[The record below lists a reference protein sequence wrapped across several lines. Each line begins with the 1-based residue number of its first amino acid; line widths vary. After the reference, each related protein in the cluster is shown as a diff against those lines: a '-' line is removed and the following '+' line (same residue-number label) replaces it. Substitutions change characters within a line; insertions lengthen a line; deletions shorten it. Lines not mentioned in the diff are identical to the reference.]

1 MPFNPFAGQP
11 ADTHR
16 GRPRKKEPEPTQTEP
31 EVPVEAPAETES
43 SWEAAW
49 GGTASVEP
57 KPEPPMEADGPTGV
71 PVEPEPPAETPAPA
85 EASAKRETDMEPE
98 PPVSTPEERDS
109 PDAFAAA
116 FARQDE
122 PVDAFGSGRQGESEP
137 DAPVERDSPVAT
149 AFGGFAP
156 EEPVDVPAPEEPEPS
171 DAFAA
176 AFEGAEPVGA
186 PEPDVPPEFAAAFT
200 EPGESDL
207 SNEPEDLAERAR
219 LERIGMETADPD
231 ENGDGFGDWRSM
243 IGSMS
248 EDGPAGLSGG
258 WGPEEPL
265 AQEPAGPEPT
275 PPEPVHEPVKP
286 SGGWGRSASDGWSTP
301 SVDEDQPDDGWSRS
315 GDMDEEEEEESAD
328 AGGNL
333 IKPIAVIAACV
344 LVIAML
350 GVGAFLLVRNI
361 ADGRAR
367 SVRDASC
374 ATYSR
379 WVGEYNRA
387 ASDAKRLSVKVGA
400 VDRQCPTSGADKA
413 AKTVKAKAEKLSAE
427 VAGAAKREWAKD
439 KKTLAGLKDDYP
451 SASADTLS
459 DAKDLAG
466 EDDPTDLADLNDMK
480 ARAKSLVGKA
490 KKEQSAAD
498 AKEKAEREAKEKA
511 DAEAKAKQ
519 EAEQEAARRQA
530 EAEEA
535 ARQQAAQQQ
544 AQQSQRTYTPQR
556 QTYTPQRQTYTPQ
569 RQTTT
574 PAPTPTPAQ
583 PAAPSGN
590 ASQDF

>member
-275 PPEPVHEPVKP
+275 PPEPVHEPVEP

-490 KKEQSAAD
+490 KKEQSAVD
-498 AKEKAEREAKEKA
+498 AKEKAERE
-511 DAEAKAKQ
+511 AKQ

-556 QTYTPQRQTYTPQ
+556 QTYTPQRQT
-569 RQTTT
+569 TT

>member
-122 PVDAFGSGRQGESEP
+122 PVDA
-137 DAPVERDSPVAT
+137 
-149 AFGGFAP
+149 
-156 EEPVDVPAPEEPEPS
+156 PAPEEPEPS

-176 AFEGAEPVGA
+176 AFGGAEPVDA

-200 EPGESDL
+200 KPGDDDL

-265 AQEPAGPEPT
+265 AQEPTGPEPT
-275 PPEPVHEPVKP
+275 PPEPVHEPVEP

-301 SVDEDQPDDGWSRS
+301 SVDEGQPDDGWGRS
-315 GDMDEEEEEESAD
+315 GDMGEGEEEEPAD

-333 IKPIAVIAACV
+333 VKPIAVIVACV

-400 VDRQCPTSGADKA
+400 VDRQCPASGADKA

-427 VAGAAKREWAKD
+427 VAGAAKREWTKD

-530 EAEEA
+530 EEA

-544 AQQSQRTYTPQR
+544 AQQSQR
-556 QTYTPQRQTYTPQ
+556 TYTPQRQTYTPQ

>member
-16 GRPRKKEPEPTQTEP
+16 GRSRKKEPEPTQTEP

-57 KPEPPMEADGPTGV
+57 KPEPPMEADGPAGV

-137 DAPVERDSPVAT
+137 DAPVERDSPAAFAT
-149 AFGGFAP
+149 AFGGSAP
-156 EEPVDVPAPEEPEPS
+156 E
-171 DAFAA
+171 
-176 AFEGAEPVGA
+176 EPVGA

-200 EPGESDL
+200 KPGDDDL

-275 PPEPVHEPVKP
+275 PPEPVHESVEP

-301 SVDEDQPDDGWSRS
+301 SVDEGQPDDGWGRS
-315 GDMDEEEEEESAD
+315 GDMDEEEEEEPAD

-333 IKPIAVIAACV
+333 IKPIAVIVACV

-556 QTYTPQRQTYTPQ
+556 QTYTPQRQTP
-569 RQTTT
+569 T

>member
-149 AFGGFAP
+149 AFRGSAP
-156 EEPVDVPAPEEPEPS
+156 EEPVDAPAPEEPEPS

-275 PPEPVHEPVKP
+275 PPEPVHEPVEP

-400 VDRQCPTSGADKA
+400 VDRQCPASGADKA

-556 QTYTPQRQTYTPQ
+556 QTYTPQRQTP
-569 RQTTT
+569 T

>member
-275 PPEPVHEPVKP
+275 PPEPVHEPVEP

-556 QTYTPQRQTYTPQ
+556 QTYTPQRQT
-569 RQTTT
+569 TT

>member
-149 AFGGFAP
+149 AFGGSAP

-176 AFEGAEPVGA
+176 AFGGSEPVGA
-186 PEPDVPPEFAAAFT
+186 LEPDVPPEFAAAFT

-275 PPEPVHEPVKP
+275 PPEPVHEPVEP

-333 IKPIAVIAACV
+333 IKPIAAIATCV

-439 KKTLAGLKDDYP
+439 KKILAGLKDDYP

-490 KKEQSAAD
+490 KKEQSAVD

-556 QTYTPQRQTYTPQ
+556 QTYTPQRQTP
-569 RQTTT
+569 T

>member
-31 EVPVEAPAETES
+31 EVPVEAPAKTEL

-71 PVEPEPPAETPAPA
+71 PVKPEPPAETPASA

-137 DAPVERDSPVAT
+137 YAPVERDSPAAFAT
-149 AFGGFAP
+149 AFG
-156 EEPVDVPAPEEPEPS
+156 
-171 DAFAA
+171 
-176 AFEGAEPVGA
+176 GAEPVGA

-275 PPEPVHEPVKP
+275 PPEPVHEPVEP

-301 SVDEDQPDDGWSRS
+301 SVDEDQPDDGWGRS

-379 WVGEYNRA
+379 WVGEYNRV

-400 VDRQCPTSGADKA
+400 VDRQCPASGADKA

-480 ARAKSLVGKA
+480 ARVKSLVGKA

-556 QTYTPQRQTYTPQ
+556 QTYTPQRQTP
-569 RQTTT
+569 T

>member
-31 EVPVEAPAETES
+31 EVSVEAPAETES

-275 PPEPVHEPVKP
+275 PPEPVHEPVEP

-333 IKPIAVIAACV
+333 IKPIAVIATCV

-427 VAGAAKREWAKD
+427 VAGAAKREWTKD

-556 QTYTPQRQTYTPQ
+556 QTYTPQRQT
-569 RQTTT
+569 TT
-574 PAPTPTPAQ
+574 PAPTPAPAQ

>member
-31 EVPVEAPAETES
+31 EVLVEAPAETES

-116 FARQDE
+116 FARQDG
-122 PVDAFGSGRQGESEP
+122 PVDASGSGRQGESEL
-137 DAPVERDSPVAT
+137 DALVERDSPAAFAT
-149 AFGGFAP
+149 AFGGSAP
-156 EEPVDVPAPEEPEPS
+156 EEPV
-171 DAFAA
+171 
-176 AFEGAEPVGA
+176 GT

-200 EPGESDL
+200 KSGDDDP

-248 EDGPAGLSGG
+248 EDGPAGRSGG

-265 AQEPAGPEPT
+265 AQEPTEPEPT
-275 PPEPVHEPVKP
+275 PPEPVHEPMEP

-301 SVDEDQPDDGWSRS
+301 SIDEDRPDDGWGRS
-315 GDMDEEEEEESAD
+315 GDMDEEEEEEPVD
-328 AGGNL
+328 AGGSL
-333 IKPIAVIAACV
+333 VKPIAVIVACV

-367 SVRDASC
+367 SARNASC

-400 VDRQCPTSGADKA
+400 VDRQCPASGADKA

-439 KKTLAGLKDDYP
+439 KKTLTGLRDDYP

-498 AKEKAEREAKEKA
+498 AKEKA

-519 EAEQEAARRQA
+519 EAEQEVARRQA

-574 PAPTPTPAQ
+574 PAPTPAPAQ

>member
-149 AFGGFAP
+149 AFGGSAP
-156 EEPVDVPAPEEPEPS
+156 DEPVDAPAPEEPEPS

-265 AQEPAGPEPT
+265 TQEPAGPEPT
-275 PPEPVHEPVKP
+275 PPEPVHEPVEP

-387 ASDAKRLSVKVGA
+387 ASDAKRLSVKVGV

-490 KKEQSAAD
+490 KKEQSAVD

-556 QTYTPQRQTYTPQ
+556 QTYTPQRQTP
-569 RQTTT
+569 T

>member
-57 KPEPPMEADGPTGV
+57 EPS
-71 PVEPEPPAETPAPA
+71 AETPAPA

-98 PPVSTPEERDS
+98 PPVLTPEERDS

-116 FARQDE
+116 FVRQDE

-176 AFEGAEPVGA
+176 AFGGAEPVGA

-275 PPEPVHEPVKP
+275 PPEPVHEPVEP

-490 KKEQSAAD
+490 KKEQSAVD

-556 QTYTPQRQTYTPQ
+556 QTYTPQRQTP
-569 RQTTT
+569 T

>member
-176 AFEGAEPVGA
+176 ALEGAEPVGA

>member
-109 PDAFAAA
+109 P
-116 FARQDE
+116 
-122 PVDAFGSGRQGESEP
+122 
-137 DAPVERDSPVAT
+137 VAT

-156 EEPVDVPAPEEPEPS
+156 EEPVDVPAPEEPEPF

-275 PPEPVHEPVKP
+275 PPEPVHEPVEP

-333 IKPIAVIAACV
+333 IKPIAVIA
-344 LVIAML
+344 I
-350 GVGAFLLVRNI
+350 
-361 ADGRAR
+361 
-367 SVRDASC
+367 
-374 ATYSR
+374 
-379 WVGEYNRA
+379 
-387 ASDAKRLSVKVGA
+387 
-400 VDRQCPTSGADKA
+400 
-413 AKTVKAKAEKLSAE
+413 
-427 VAGAAKREWAKD
+427 
-439 KKTLAGLKDDYP
+439 
-451 SASADTLS
+451 
-459 DAKDLAG
+459 
-466 EDDPTDLADLNDMK
+466 
-480 ARAKSLVGKA
+480 
-490 KKEQSAAD
+490 
-498 AKEKAEREAKEKA
+498 
-511 DAEAKAKQ
+511 
-519 EAEQEAARRQA
+519 
-530 EAEEA
+530 
-535 ARQQAAQQQ
+535 
-544 AQQSQRTYTPQR
+544 
-556 QTYTPQRQTYTPQ
+556 
-569 RQTTT
+569 
-574 PAPTPTPAQ
+574 
-583 PAAPSGN
+583 N
-590 ASQDF
+590 ASFLNLHSPTK

>member
-31 EVPVEAPAETES
+31 EVPVETPAETES

-176 AFEGAEPVGA
+176 AFGGAEPVGA

-275 PPEPVHEPVKP
+275 PPEPVHEPVEP
-286 SGGWGRSASDGWSTP
+286 SGRWGRSASDGWSTP

-400 VDRQCPTSGADKA
+400 VDRQCPASGADKA

-498 AKEKAEREAKEKA
+498 AKEKA

-556 QTYTPQRQTYTPQ
+556 QTYTPQRQTP
-569 RQTTT
+569 T

>member
-16 GRPRKKEPEPTQTEP
+16 GRPRKKEPEPTRTEP

-57 KPEPPMEADGPTGV
+57 KPGPPMEADGPTGV
-71 PVEPEPPAETPAPA
+71 PVEPEPP
-85 EASAKRETDMEPE
+85 
-98 PPVSTPEERDS
+98 VSTLEERDS

-137 DAPVERDSPVAT
+137 DAPVERDSPAAFAT
-149 AFGGFAP
+149 AFGG
-156 EEPVDVPAPEEPEPS
+156 S
-171 DAFAA
+171 
-176 AFEGAEPVGA
+176 GPVGA
-186 PEPDVPPEFAAAFT
+186 PEPDVPPEFAAAFAK
-200 EPGESDL
+200 PGESDP

-265 AQEPAGPEPT
+265 AQGPTGPEPT
-275 PPEPVHEPVKP
+275 PPEPVHEPAEP
-286 SGGWGRSASDGWSTP
+286 SGGWGRSASDGWPTP
-301 SVDEDQPDDGWSRS
+301 SVDKDRPDDGWGRS
-315 GDMDEEEEEESAD
+315 GDMDEEEEEEPAD
-328 AGGNL
+328 AGGSL
-333 IKPIAVIAACV
+333 VRPIAVIAACV

-367 SVRDASC
+367 SARDASC

-400 VDRQCPTSGADKA
+400 VDRQCPASGADKA
-413 AKTVKAKAEKLSAE
+413 AETVRTEAEKLSAE

-439 KKTLAGLKDDYP
+439 KKTLAGLKGDYP

-459 DAKDLAG
+459 DARKLAG

-480 ARAKSLVGKA
+480 ARAKSLVDKA
-490 KKEQSAAD
+490 RKEQSAAD
-498 AKEKAEREAKEKA
+498 AKAKAEREAKEKA

-519 EAEQEAARRQA
+519 EAEQEAARRQT

-535 ARQQAAQQQ
+535 ARQQAW
-544 AQQSQRTYTPQR
+544 QSQ
-556 QTYTPQRQTYTPQ
+556 QTYTPQRQTYTP
-569 RQTTT
+569 RRPATT
-574 PAPTPTPAQ
+574 PAPAPPPAR

>member
-1 MPFNPFAGQP
+1 M
-11 ADTHR
+11 D
-16 GRPRKKEPEPTQTEP
+16 
-31 EVPVEAPAETES
+31 
-43 SWEAAW
+43 
-49 GGTASVEP
+49 
-57 KPEPPMEADGPTGV
+57 
-71 PVEPEPPAETPAPA
+71 
-85 EASAKRETDMEPE
+85 
-98 PPVSTPEERDS
+98 EE
-109 PDAFAAA
+109 
-116 FARQDE
+116 
-122 PVDAFGSGRQGESEP
+122 
-137 DAPVERDSPVAT
+137 
-149 AFGGFAP
+149 
-156 EEPVDVPAPEEPEPS
+156 
-171 DAFAA
+171 
-176 AFEGAEPVGA
+176 EPVGA
-186 PEPDVPPEFAAAFT
+186 
-200 EPGESDL
+200 G
-207 SNEPEDLAERAR
+207 
-219 LERIGMETADPD
+219 
-231 ENGDGFGDWRSM
+231 
-243 IGSMS
+243 GS
-248 EDGPAGLSGG
+248 L
-258 WGPEEPL
+258 
-265 AQEPAGPEPT
+265 
-275 PPEPVHEPVKP
+275 V
-286 SGGWGRSASDGWSTP
+286 R
-301 SVDEDQPDDGWSRS
+301 
-315 GDMDEEEEEESAD
+315 
-328 AGGNL
+328 
-333 IKPIAVIAACV
+333 PIAVIAACV

-367 SVRDASC
+367 SARDASC

-400 VDRQCPTSGADKA
+400 VDRQCPASGADKA

-459 DAKDLAG
+459 DAKKLAG
-466 EDDPTDLADLNDMK
+466 EDNPTDLADLNDMK

-498 AKEKAEREAKEKA
+498 AKAKAEREAKEKA

-535 ARQQAAQQQ
+535 ARQQA
-544 AQQSQRTYTPQR
+544 QQSQ

-574 PAPTPTPAQ
+574 PTPTPTPAR

>member
-243 IGSMS
+243 IASMS

-275 PPEPVHEPVKP
+275 PPEPVHEPVEP

-490 KKEQSAAD
+490 KKEQSAVD

-556 QTYTPQRQTYTPQ
+556 QTYTPQRQTP
-569 RQTTT
+569 T

>member
-16 GRPRKKEPEPTQTEP
+16 GRSRKKEPEPTQTEP

-57 KPEPPMEADGPTGV
+57 KPEPPMEADGPIGV

-98 PPVSTPEERDS
+98 PPVSTPEGRDS

-116 FARQDE
+116 FARQD
-122 PVDAFGSGRQGESEP
+122 
-137 DAPVERDSPVAT
+137 
-149 AFGGFAP
+149 
-156 EEPVDVPAPEEPEPS
+156 
-171 DAFAA
+171 
-176 AFEGAEPVGA
+176 EPVGA

-200 EPGESDL
+200 EPGGSDL
-207 SNEPEDLAERAR
+207 SNEPEDPAERAR

-275 PPEPVHEPVKP
+275 PPEPVHEPVEP

-301 SVDEDQPDDGWSRS
+301 SVDEDQPDDGWGRS

-400 VDRQCPTSGADKA
+400 VDRQCPASGADKA

-427 VAGAAKREWAKD
+427 VAGAAKREWIKD

-556 QTYTPQRQTYTPQ
+556 QTYTPQRQTP
-569 RQTTT
+569 T
-574 PAPTPTPAQ
+574 PAPPPTPAQ

>member
-16 GRPRKKEPEPTQTEP
+16 GRPRKKEPEPTQAEP

-275 PPEPVHEPVKP
+275 PPEPVREPVEP

-301 SVDEDQPDDGWSRS
+301 SVDEDQPDDGWGRS

-490 KKEQSAAD
+490 KKEQSAVD

-556 QTYTPQRQTYTPQ
+556 QTYTPQRQT
-569 RQTTT
+569 TT

>member
-31 EVPVEAPAETES
+31 EVPVEAPAEMES

-149 AFGGFAP
+149 AFGGSAP
-156 EEPVDVPAPEEPEPS
+156 DEPVDAPAPEEPEPS

-176 AFEGAEPVGA
+176 AFGGAEPVGA

-258 WGPEEPL
+258 WGPEKPL

-275 PPEPVHEPVKP
+275 PPEPVHEPVEP

-301 SVDEDQPDDGWSRS
+301 SVDEDRPDGGWGRS

-400 VDRQCPTSGADKA
+400 VDRQCPASGADKA

-427 VAGAAKREWAKD
+427 VAGAAKREWTKD

-556 QTYTPQRQTYTPQ
+556 QTYTPQRQTP
-569 RQTTT
+569 T
-574 PAPTPTPAQ
+574 PAPPPTPAQ

>member
-57 KPEPPMEADGPTGV
+57 KPEPPMEADGPAGV

-98 PPVSTPEERDS
+98 PPVSTPVERDS

-137 DAPVERDSPVAT
+137 DAPVERDSPAAFAT
-149 AFGGFAP
+149 AFGGSAP
-156 EEPVDVPAPEEPEPS
+156 EEPVDAPAPEEPEPS

-176 AFEGAEPVGA
+176 AFGGAEPVGA

-200 EPGESDL
+200 ESGGSDL
-207 SNEPEDLAERAR
+207 SNEPEDPAERAR

-275 PPEPVHEPVKP
+275 PPEPVHEPVEP

-544 AQQSQRTYTPQR
+544 AQQGQRTYTPQR
-556 QTYTPQRQTYTPQ
+556 QTYTPQRQTP
-569 RQTTT
+569 T

>member
-122 PVDAFGSGRQGESEP
+122 PVDAF
-137 DAPVERDSPVAT
+137 
-149 AFGGFAP
+149 
-156 EEPVDVPAPEEPEPS
+156 APEEPEPS

-176 AFEGAEPVGA
+176 AFGGAEPVGA

-275 PPEPVHEPVKP
+275 PPEPVHEPVEP

-301 SVDEDQPDDGWSRS
+301 SVDEDQPDDGWGRS
-315 GDMDEEEEEESAD
+315 GNMDEEEEEESAD

-400 VDRQCPTSGADKA
+400 VDRQCPASGADKA

-466 EDDPTDLADLNDMK
+466 EDDPTDLADLNGMK

-535 ARQQAAQQQ
+535 ARQQA
-544 AQQSQRTYTPQR
+544 QQSQRIYTPQR
-556 QTYTPQRQTYTPQ
+556 QTYTPQRQMP
-569 RQTTT
+569 T

>member
-149 AFGGFAP
+149 AFGGSAP
-156 EEPVDVPAPEEPEPS
+156 DEPVDAPAPEEPEPS

-265 AQEPAGPEPT
+265 TQEPAGPEPT
-275 PPEPVHEPVKP
+275 PPEPVHEPVEP

-490 KKEQSAAD
+490 KKEQSAVD

-556 QTYTPQRQTYTPQ
+556 QTYTPQRQT
-569 RQTTT
+569 

>member
-248 EDGPAGLSGG
+248 EDGSAGLSGG

-275 PPEPVHEPVKP
+275 PPEPVHEPVEP

-490 KKEQSAAD
+490 KKEQSAVD

-556 QTYTPQRQTYTPQ
+556 QTYTPQRQTP
-569 RQTTT
+569 T

>member
-71 PVEPEPPAETPAPA
+71 PVEPEPSAETPAPA

-275 PPEPVHEPVKP
+275 PPEPVHEPVEP

-490 KKEQSAAD
+490 KKEQSAVD

-556 QTYTPQRQTYTPQ
+556 QTYTPQRQTP
-569 RQTTT
+569 T

>member
-156 EEPVDVPAPEEPEPS
+156 EEPVDAPAPEEPESS

-176 AFEGAEPVGA
+176 AFGGAEPVGA

-207 SNEPEDLAERAR
+207 SNEPEDLAKRAR

-275 PPEPVHEPVKP
+275 PPEPVYEPVEP

-301 SVDEDQPDDGWSRS
+301 SVDEDQPDDSWGRS

-490 KKEQSAAD
+490 KKEQSAVD

-556 QTYTPQRQTYTPQ
+556 QTYTPQRQTP
-569 RQTTT
+569 T

>member
-1 MPFNPFAGQP
+1 
-11 ADTHR
+11 
-16 GRPRKKEPEPTQTEP
+16 
-31 EVPVEAPAETES
+31 
-43 SWEAAW
+43 
-49 GGTASVEP
+49 
-57 KPEPPMEADGPTGV
+57 MEADGPTGV

-98 PPVSTPEERDS
+98 PPVSTPEGRDS

-137 DAPVERDSPVAT
+137 DAPVERDSPAAFAT
-149 AFGGFAP
+149 AFGGSAP
-156 EEPVDVPAPEEPEPS
+156 EEPVDAPAPEEPEPS

-176 AFEGAEPVGA
+176 AFGGADPVGA

-207 SNEPEDLAERAR
+207 SNEPEDPAERAR

-231 ENGDGFGDWRSM
+231 ENGDGFDDWRSM

-275 PPEPVHEPVKP
+275 PPEPVHEPVEP

-301 SVDEDQPDDGWSRS
+301 SVDEDQPDDGWGRS

-400 VDRQCPTSGADKA
+400 VDRQCPASGADKA

-439 KKTLAGLKDDYP
+439 KKTLTGLKDDYP

-498 AKEKAEREAKEKA
+498 AKEKAKREAKEKA

-519 EAEQEAARRQA
+519 EAEQEAACRQA

-556 QTYTPQRQTYTPQ
+556 QTYTPQRQT
-569 RQTTT
+569 TT